1 MTLALGLYIGV
12 FAAVLIALVA
22 RRRLTTHVM
31 LGIAGAL
38 GLLYGMTVH
47 GMLGVILPFLILI
60 VAGVQAASV
69 VGANRRARFTPE
81 EQAMFDGPLKGL
93 GRAQAR
99 RLIDQGVWIEGRK
112 GDVLIREGEPAAQ
125 LFYIAAGSGEVR
137 SQGRVV
143 GRVMPG
149 QLAGE
154 ATVLGEAAAIA
165 TVTLTEPSRF
175 WCAQGKS
182 LNAYLAANPHARHVL
197 EHSFNVS
204 LRQKLDAMNR
214 AAAPADPNA

>member
-1 MTLALGLYIGV
+1 MTLALGLYIGI
-12 FAAVLIALVA
+12 FAAVLIALIA
-22 RRRLTTHVM
+22 RRRLTNHVV

-38 GLLYGMTVH
+38 GLLYGMTAH

-60 VAGVQAASV
+60 VAGVQAVSV
-69 VGANRRARFTPE
+69 VSANRAARFTAD
-81 EQAMFDGPLKGL
+81 EQAMLDGPLKGL

-99 RLIDQGVWIEGRK
+99 RLIDQGVWIEGRR

-125 LFYIAAGSGEVR
+125 LYFIATGSGEVH
-137 SQGRVV
+137 SDGRLV
-143 GRVMPG
+143 GRIAPG

-165 TVTLTEPSRF
+165 TVTLTEESRF

-182 LNAYLAANPHARHVL
+182 LNAYLAANPEARHAL

-214 AAAPADPNA
+214 AAAPAGSQ

>member
-1 MTLALGLYIGV
+1 MTVGLGLFIGI
-12 FAAVLIALVA
+12 FAAILVALIA
-22 RRRLTTHVM
+22 RRRLTSHIM

-38 GLLYGMTVH
+38 GLLYGMTAH
-47 GMLGVILPFLILI
+47 GMLGVVLPFLILI
-60 VAGVQAASV
+60 VAGVQAVSV
-69 VGANRRARFTPE
+69 FGANKRARFAPD
-81 EQAMFDGPLKGL
+81 EQAMFEGPLKGL

-125 LFYIAAGSGEVR
+125 LFFIASGSGEVH
-137 SQGRVV
+137 SQGRLV
-143 GRVMPG
+143 GHIAPG

-165 TVTLTEPSRF
+165 TVTLTEQSRF

-182 LNAYLAANPHARHVL
+182 LNDYLAANPEARHAL

-214 AAAPADPNA
+214 AAAPANPSS